1 MEEVQIGEAER
12 RGSEENAERE
22 EERKENYARPSG
34 LSNFFVFRQFRVCV
48 CFQVRCVGG
57 TPSLPSVT
65 PHSTSLRAEL
75 FACFLPRCTR
85 IQLIMNS

>member
-48 CFQVRCVGG
+48 FVCVFKCGALG
-57 TPSLPSVT
+57 VPPYSPLSLPLLT
-65 PHSTSLRAEL
+65 AR
-75 FACFLPRCTR
+75 
-85 IQLIMNS
+85 

>member
-48 CFQVRCVGG
+48 CVCFQVRCVGG

-65 PHSTSLRAEL
+65 TSPHCALSSLRVFYRAAL
-75 FACFLPRCTR
+75 AF
-85 IQLIMNS
+85 N

>member
-22 EERKENYARPSG
+22 EEKKENYARPSG

-48 CFQVRCVGG
+48 FSSAVRWGY
-57 TPSLPSVT
+57 PLP
-65 PHSTSLRAEL
+65 PLCHYLTSLRAEL

>member
-48 CFQVRCVGG
+48 CVFKCGALGV
-57 TPSLPSVT
+57 PPYSPLSLPHLT
-65 PHSTSLRAEL
+65 AR
-75 FACFLPRCTR
+75 
-85 IQLIMNS
+85 